1 MVVTQE
7 KLDGI
12 LVLTADYPPVNALGH
27 AVRAGLADGIAAAAA
42 DPDVSAVVIHCAGK
56 TFFAGADIAEFG
68 QPRLDPV
75 LPAVCNAI
83 EASPKPVVTAI
94 HGTALGGG
102 LEVALASHYRVAAR
116 SAKFGMPEVKLG
128 LIPGSGGTQ
137 RLPRLVGL
145 DVALRMVV
153 LGEQLGAAAAAEN
166 GLIDRIVDD
175 ADLREAAIAFA
186 REMADSRPLPRTGER
201 SVAPGEALVAR
212 FKADNG
218 RKLVGQA
225 APEAAIEAIV
235 GATTLSL
242 VEGQALERRLF
253 LALENGEQSR
263 ALRYLFGA
271 ERQASRIDGIGED
284 VALRPVEHVGI
295 IGAGTMGA
303 GIAINFLLA
312 GLRVSLLELDAAA
325 LDRGVASIG
334 KTLDGSV
341 AKGRLSADAAARAKA
356 LLSPSLRYE
365 ELGSCDLV
373 IEAVF
378 ELMSVKKDVFGALD
392 KVVRPDA
399 ILATNTSYLDI
410 DEIAASVSHPERF
423 LGMHFFSPAN
433 IMKLLEIVRGA
444 RTAPDVLKTAMQLGR
459 RIGKT
464 AVVAGNC
471 YGFIGNRMLAQRRK
485 QAIALLMEGA
495 TPEQIDRVHT
505 GFGMPMGPFQMSDL
519 AGVDIGWHRDPSR
532 IETLQDAMCAASRFG
547 QKAGKGYYDYDAER
561 RRTPSPEALAIIED
575 FARKSG
581 AERRAIGDDEIRE
594 RTLYVMVNEGARI
607 IEEGIAQR
615 ASDIDVVWIH
625 GYGWPRYRGG
635 PMHWAD
641 QVGAATIVESLDR
654 HGIETSSLLKRL
666 ARENGRFTS

>member
-7 KLDGI
+7 KLAGI
-12 LVLTADYPPVNALGH
+12 LVLTANYPPVNALGH
-27 AVRAGLADGIAAAAA
+27 AVRAGLAEGIAAAAS
-42 DPDVSAVVIHCAGK
+42 DPEISAVVILCSGR

-68 QPRLDPV
+68 KPRLDPV
-75 LPAVCNAI
+75 LPALCDAI
-83 EASPKPVVTAI
+83 EASSKPVVAAI

-102 LEVALASHYRVAAR
+102 LEVALAAHYRISAR

-145 DVALRMVV
+145 DVAMRMIV
-153 LGEQLGAAAAAEN
+153 LGDQSGAAVAADH
-166 GLIDRIVDD
+166 GLIDRVVDD
-175 ADLREAAIAFA
+175 AELRDAAIAFA
-186 REMADSRPLPRTGER
+186 REVADCHPLPRTGER
-201 SVAPGEALVAR
+201 PVASDEALVAR

-218 RKLVGQA
+218 RKIAGQA
-225 APEAAIEAIV
+225 APEAAIEAV
-235 GATTLSL
+235 LGAATLSMTD
-242 VEGQALERRLF
+242 GQALERRLF

-271 ERQASRIDGIGED
+271 ERQASRIDGIGDD
-284 VALRPVEHVGI
+284 VAVRPVEHVGI
-295 IGAGTMGA
+295 IGAGTMGT

-341 AKGRLSADAAARAKA
+341 AKGRLSEDAAARAKA

-365 ELGSCDLV
+365 ELAGCDLV

-399 ILATNTSYLDI
+399 ILATNTSYLDV

-444 RTAPDVLKTAMQLGR
+444 QTAPEVLKTAMQLGR

-532 IETLQDAMCAASRFG
+532 IETLQDAMCAAGRFG
-547 QKAGKGYYDYDAER
+547 QKVGKGYYDYDADR

-641 QVGAATIVESLDR
+641 QVGAGTIFESLQR
-654 HGIETSSLLKRL
+654 HGLETSSLLARL
-666 ARENGRFTS
+666 ARENARFTS

>member
-7 KLDGI
+7 KLAGI
-12 LVLTADYPPVNALGH
+12 LVLTANYPPVNALGH
-27 AVRAGLADGIAAAAA
+27 AVRAGLAEGIAAAAS
-42 DPDVSAVVIHCAGK
+42 DPEISAVVILCAGK

-68 QPRLDPV
+68 KPRLDPV
-75 LPAVCNAI
+75 LPALCDAI
-83 EASPKPVVTAI
+83 EASAKPVVAAI

-102 LEVALASHYRVAAR
+102 LEVALAAHYRIAAR

-145 DVALRMVV
+145 DVALRMIV
-153 LGEQLGAAAAAEN
+153 LGDQPGAAVAADH

-175 ADLREAAIAFA
+175 AELRDAAIAFA
-186 REMADSRPLPRTGER
+186 REVADRRPLPRTGER
-201 SVAPGEALVAR
+201 PVATDEALVAR

-218 RKLVGQA
+218 RKIAGQA
-225 APEAAIEAIV
+225 APEAAIEAV
-235 GATTLSL
+235 LGAATLSMTD
-242 VEGQALERRLF
+242 GQALERRLF

-271 ERQASRIDGIGED
+271 ERQASRIDGIGDD
-284 VALRPVEHVGI
+284 VAVRPVEHVGI
-295 IGAGTMGA
+295 IGAGTMGT

-341 AKGRLSADAAARAKA
+341 AKGRLSEDAAARAKA

-365 ELGSCDLV
+365 ELAGCDLV

-399 ILATNTSYLDI
+399 ILATNTSYLDV

-444 RTAPDVLKTAMQLGR
+444 QTAPEVLKTAMQLGR

-495 TPEQIDRVHT
+495 TPQQIDRVHT

-519 AGVDIGWHRDPSR
+519 AGVDIGWHRDPAR
-532 IETLQDAMCAASRFG
+532 IETLQDAMCAAGRFG
-547 QKAGKGYYDYDAER
+547 QKVGKGYYDYDAER
-561 RRTPSPEALAIIED
+561 RRTPSPEALAIIEE
-575 FARKSG
+575 FARASG
-581 AERRAIGDDEIRE
+581 AERRAISDDEIRE

-641 QVGAATIVESLDR
+641 QLGAAVIVESLKR
-654 HGIETSSLLKRL
+654 HGIETSPLLERL

>member
-27 AVRAGLADGIAAAAA
+27 AVRAGLAEGIAAAAA
-42 DPDVSAVVIHCAGK
+42 DPDVSAVVILCAGK

-68 QPRLDPV
+68 KPRLDPV
-75 LPAVCNAI
+75 LPALCDAI
-83 EASPKPVVTAI
+83 EASPKPVVAAI

-102 LEVALASHYRVAAR
+102 LEVALAAHYRLAVR
-116 SAKFGMPEVKLG
+116 SAQFGMPEVKLG

-145 DVALRMVV
+145 DMALRMIV
-153 LGEQLGAAAAAEN
+153 LGEQLGTAAAAEH
-166 GLIDRIVDD
+166 GLIDRIVEDV
-175 ADLREAAIAFA
+175 DLRKAAIAFA
-186 REMADSRPLPRTGER
+186 REVVDARPLPRTGER
-201 SVAPGEALVAR
+201 SVAADEALVAR
-212 FKADNG
+212 FKAENG
-218 RKLVGQA
+218 RKIAGQT
-225 APEAAIEAIV
+225 APDAAIEAVI
-235 GATTLSL
+235 GATTLSMSD
-242 VEGQALERRLF
+242 GQALERRLF
-253 LALENGEQSR
+253 LALEKGEQSR

-271 ERQASRIDGIGED
+271 ERQASRIDGIGDD
-284 VALRPVEHVGI
+284 VDARSVEHVGI
-295 IGAGTMGA
+295 IGAGTMGT

-312 GLRVSLLELDAAA
+312 GLRVSLLELDATA

-341 AKGRLSADAAARAKA
+341 AKGRLSAEAAARAKA

-365 ELGSCDLV
+365 ELAGCDLV

-410 DEIAASVSHPERF
+410 DEIAGSVSHPERF

-444 RTAPDVLKTAMQLGR
+444 RTAPEVLKTAMQLGR

-519 AGVDIGWHRDPSR
+519 AGVDIGWHRDPTR
-532 IETLQDAMCAASRFG
+532 IETLQDALCAAGRFG
-547 QKAGKGYYDYDAER
+547 QKAGKGYYDYDADR
-561 RRTPSPEALAIIED
+561 RRSPSPEALAIIEE
-575 FARKSG
+575 FARASG
-581 AERRAIGDDEIRE
+581 AERRVITDDEIRE

-607 IEEGIAQR
+607 IEERIAQR

-641 QVGAATIVESLDR
+641 QVGAATIVESLHR
-654 HGIETSSLLKRL
+654 HGMETSPLLERL
-666 ARENGRFTS
+666 AQENGRFTS

>member
-42 DPDVSAVVIHCAGK
+42 DPDVSAVVILCAGK

-68 QPRLDPV
+68 KPRLDPV
-75 LPAVCNAI
+75 LPAVCDAI
-83 EASPKPVVTAI
+83 EASSKPVVAAI

-102 LEVALASHYRVAAR
+102 LEVALAAHYRLVVR

-145 DVALRMVV
+145 DSALRMIV
-153 LGEQLGAAAAAEN
+153 LGEQVGTAAAIEQ
-166 GLIDRIVDD
+166 GLVDRVVEDD
-175 ADLREAAIAFA
+175 NLRDAAIAFA
-186 REMADSRPLPRTGER
+186 REVADGRPLPRTGER
-201 SVAPGEALVAR
+201 SVAPDEALVAR
-212 FKADNG
+212 FKTDNG
-218 RKLVGQA
+218 RKIAGQS
-225 APEAAIEAIV
+225 APAAAIDAIV

-253 LALENGEQSR
+253 LALESGEQSR

-284 VALRPVEHVGI
+284 VATRPVEHVGI
-295 IGAGTMGA
+295 IGAGTMGT

-312 GLRVSLLELDAAA
+312 GFRVSLLELDAAA

-365 ELGSCDLV
+365 ELAGCDLV

-399 ILATNTSYLDI
+399 ILATNTSYLDV

-519 AGVDIGWHRDPSR
+519 AGVDIGWHRDPAR
-532 IETLQDAMCAASRFG
+532 IETLQDAMCAAGRFG
-547 QKAGKGYYDYDAER
+547 QKVGKGYYDYDADR
-561 RRTPSPEALAIIED
+561 RRTPSPEALAIIEE
-575 FARKSG
+575 FARASG

-641 QVGAATIVESLDR
+641 QVGAAVIVESLKR
-654 HGIETSSLLKRL
+654 HGIETSPLLERL
-666 ARENGRFTS
+666 AKENGRFTS

>member
-27 AVRAGLADGIAAAAA
+27 AVRAGLAEGIAAAAA
-42 DPDVSAVVIHCAGK
+42 DPDVSVIVILCAGK

-68 QPRLDPV
+68 KPRLDPV
-75 LPAVCNAI
+75 LPAVCDAI
-83 EASPKPVVTAI
+83 EASPKPVVAAI

-102 LEVALASHYRVAAR
+102 LEVALAAHYRVAAR

-145 DVALRMVV
+145 DMALRMIV
-153 LGEQLGAAAAAEN
+153 LGEQLGAAAAAER
-166 GLIDRIVDD
+166 GLVDRIVED
-175 ADLREAAIAFA
+175 ADLRDAAIAFG
-186 REMADSRPLPRTGER
+186 REVADNRPLPRTGER
-201 SVAPGEALVAR
+201 TIAPDDALVAL

-218 RKLVGQA
+218 RKLAGQA
-225 APEAAIEAIV
+225 APEAAIEAV
-235 GATTLSL
+235 NGATTLSL
-242 VEGQALERRLF
+242 VDGQALERRLF
-253 LALENGEQSR
+253 LALEGGEQSR

-271 ERQASRIDGIGED
+271 ERQASRIDGIGGE
-284 VALRPVEHVGI
+284 VAVRPVEHVGI
-295 IGAGTMGA
+295 IGAGTMGT

-334 KTLDGSV
+334 RTLDGSV

-410 DEIAASVSHPERF
+410 DEIAGSVSHPERF

-444 RTAPDVLKTAMQLGR
+444 QTAPDILKTAMQLGR

-471 YGFIGNRMLAQRRK
+471 HGFIGNRMLAQRRK
-485 QAIALLMEGA
+485 QAIVLLMEGA

-532 IETLQDAMCAASRFG
+532 IETLQDAMCAAGRFG

-561 RRTPSPEALAIIED
+561 RRSPSPEALAIIED
-575 FARKSG
+575 FARASG
-581 AERRAIGDDEIRE
+581 AQRRPIGDEEIRE

-607 IEEGIAQR
+607 IEDGIAQR

-625 GYGWPRYRGG
+625 GYGWPRHRGG

-641 QVGAATIVESLDR
+641 QVGAGTIVESLQR
-654 HGIETSSLLKRL
+654 HGIETSPLLERQ

>member
-7 KLDGI
+7 KLAGI
-12 LVLTADYPPVNALGH
+12 LVLTANYPPVNALGH
-27 AVRAGLADGIAAAAA
+27 AVRAGLAEGIAAAAS
-42 DPDVSAVVIHCAGK
+42 DPEISAVVILCSGR

-68 QPRLDPV
+68 KPRLDPV
-75 LPAVCNAI
+75 LPALCDAI
-83 EASPKPVVTAI
+83 EASSKPVVAAI

-102 LEVALASHYRVAAR
+102 LEVALAAHYRIAAR

-145 DVALRMVV
+145 DVAMRMIV
-153 LGEQLGAAAAAEN
+153 LGDQSGAAVAADH
-166 GLIDRIVDD
+166 GLIDRVVDD
-175 ADLREAAIAFA
+175 AELRDAAIAFA
-186 REMADSRPLPRTGER
+186 REVADRRPLPRTGER
-201 SVAPGEALVAR
+201 PVASDEALVAR

-218 RKLVGQA
+218 RKIAGQA
-225 APEAAIEAIV
+225 APEAAIEAV
-235 GATTLSL
+235 LGAATLSMTD
-242 VEGQALERRLF
+242 GQALERRLF

-271 ERQASRIDGIGED
+271 ERQASRIDGIGDD
-284 VALRPVEHVGI
+284 VAVRPVEHVGI
-295 IGAGTMGA
+295 IGAGTMGT

-365 ELGSCDLV
+365 ELAGCDLV

-399 ILATNTSYLDI
+399 ILATNTSYLDV

-444 RTAPDVLKTAMQLGR
+444 QTAPEVLKTAMQLGR

-495 TPEQIDRVHT
+495 TPQQIDRVHT

-519 AGVDIGWHRDPSR
+519 AGVDIGWHRDPAR
-532 IETLQDAMCAASRFG
+532 IETLQDAMCAAGRFG
-547 QKAGKGYYDYDAER
+547 QKVGKGYYDYDAER
-561 RRTPSPEALAIIED
+561 RRTPSPEALAIIEE
-575 FARKSG
+575 FARASG
-581 AERRAIGDDEIRE
+581 AERRAISDDEIRE

-641 QVGAATIVESLDR
+641 QVGAAVIVESLKR
-654 HGIETSSLLKRL
+654 HGIETSPLLERL